1 VIPDPPEGLS
11 AGLRPLY
18 EEAAAIADAS
28 PASASALLR
37 MLLLALLKSRG
48 MRGRDLVRDVGTLVE
63 QGAPVGLLRAL
74 DVIAMSESES
84 RKPAELSLANGHSDA
99 QNLFMFINLFVDQV
113 PHG

>member
-1 VIPDPPEGLS
+1 M
-11 AGLRPLY
+11 Y

-28 PASASALLR
+28 PASSCALLR
-37 MLLLALLKSRG
+37 MLMQALLKGRG

-74 DVIAMSESES
+74 DVIAMSESEA

-99 QNLFMFINLFVDQV
+99 QNLFMFVNLFVDQV
-113 PHG
+113 PQG